1 MREYIPQIS
10 NLLNGVWDGLP
21 FLLPE
26 FILTITFLL
35 TIFSGFAQKERSTI
49 TWCFTF
55 IGIVLA
61 GVAAVMQRFSPA
73 VEPVF
78 FGMILP
84 DANGSTLKALVSAV
98 CLLFCI
104 FVYYNQPLQNHS
116 KKIDD
121 LLSVLLAIH
130 IGLNLMTVAVN
141 WLMAYITI
149 EMVSIGSYIMVAYLS
164 RNNKQ
169 SEAAMKYV
177 LFGTVCSAIMLY
189 GLSLF
194 YGYTGS
200 LNFVDPHHLSALAMM
215 PFPVFILAMLFVL
228 TGIGFKL
235 SFVPFHFWSPDVYQG
250 APTPVTA
257 FLSTAPKIGAIML
270 LGRFVLAWSQETD
283 IGLPAP
289 LFYLLV
295 AVAIF
300 SMLLG
305 NLVAIRQSNMKR
317 MMAYSSIGHTGF
329 LMMIILADT
338 ERSFPVLFFFL
349 TSYVIMNM
357 GVFMLADYLEEKF
370 GLVEITEYK
379 GLGKSHPFVMSVLT
393 LFMVSLIGLPPTIGF
408 VAKLLTFSALLNAYQ
423 ANGDTAWLL
432 LLITGAI
439 TTVVA
444 LFFYFKIPLQAF
456 LKNTNNEAKQ
466 EVHTN
471 ALLFVVF
478 LLGFL
483 SLLLGIFP
491 SFVLNLL

>member
-1 MREYIPQIS
+1 MRAYIPQIS
-10 NLLNGVWDGLP
+10 NLLNGVWEGLP

-26 FILTITFLL
+26 FILTITFLM
-35 TIFSGFAQKERSTI
+35 TIFSGIARKEKSTL

-55 IGIVLA
+55 IGITLA
-61 GVAAVMQRFSPA
+61 GITAVMQRFSPA

-84 DANGSTLKALVSAV
+84 DTHGATLKALVSVV
-98 CLLFCI
+98 CLLFCV
-104 FVYYNQPLQNHS
+104 FVYYNQPLRKHP

-130 IGLNLMTVAVN
+130 IGLNLMVVAVN

-189 GLSLF
+189 GLSFF

-200 LNFVDPHHLSALAMM
+200 LNFVDPKHLASLTSM
-215 PFPVFILAMLFVL
+215 PLPVFIVAALFVL

-250 APTPVTA
+250 AATPVTA
-257 FLSTAPKIGAIML
+257 FLSTAPKVGAIML
-270 LGRFVLAWSQETD
+270 LGRFVLAWSQSTVA
-283 IGLPAP
+283 LPMP
-289 LFYLLV
+289 LFYLLAV
-295 AVAIF
+295 VAII

-329 LMMIILADT
+329 LVMIILTDA
-338 ERSFPVLFFFL
+338 ERSFPILFFFL
-349 TSYVIMNM
+349 VSYVVMNM

-370 GLVEITEYK
+370 GFTEITQYE
-379 GLGKSHPFVMSVLT
+379 GLGRSNPLIMGVLT
-393 LFMVSLIGLPPTIGF
+393 LFMVSLVGLPPTVGF
-408 VAKLLTFSALLNAYQ
+408 VAKLLTFSAVLNAYESN
-423 ANGDTAWLL
+423 ANPAWLF

-456 LKNTNNEAKQ
+456 LKNTNMEPKQ
-466 EVHTN
+466 SGTMNGLLIVAFLLCLLT
-471 ALLFVVF
+471 LLF
-478 LLGFL
+478 
-483 SLLLGIFP
+483 GIFP
-491 SFVLNLL
+491 AFLLDLL